1 MTTETKRTPTPSK
14 AEVKALLREI
24 ELYLRFW
31 DAVREPL

>member
-1 MTTETKRTPTPSK
+1 MTTETMRPPTK
-14 AEVKALLREI
+14 AELKELLREI